1 MPKTK
6 NCRPWIFISII
17 NLLSFF
23 DILQYCG
30 QLYNSEI
37 YNALKIVVYIYLTLN
52 FYFLQFYFITDN
64 H

>member
-23 DILQYCG
+23 DIFQYCG

-52 FYFLQFYFITDN
+52 YTSIL
-64 H
+64 